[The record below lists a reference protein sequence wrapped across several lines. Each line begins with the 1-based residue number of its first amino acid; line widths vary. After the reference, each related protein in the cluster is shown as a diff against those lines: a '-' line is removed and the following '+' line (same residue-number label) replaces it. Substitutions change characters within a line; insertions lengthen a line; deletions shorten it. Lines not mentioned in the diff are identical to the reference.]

1 MQTPIIV
8 YNHTEYK
15 DLPSELYTK
24 EKYRLQVE
32 LLKMQEWTIKEKKKV
47 AIVLEGRDAAGK
59 GSTIK
64 RFIQHMMPKIT
75 RVVELGVPTSKQN
88 RNWFNTYNKHLP
100 RDGEI
105 AFFDRS
111 WYSRAVI
118 QPTMGYCSKN
128 QYYYFINNVND
139 WEKKLID
146 DGLILF
152 KFYLSVSQET
162 QQYRFFLR
170 QSSELKYWKVSDNDL
185 KAMEHW
191 HLYTHYKEQMFEQT
205 STEHAPWILINSD
218 NKMIARL
225 NTMRYVLKRT
235 NYSGKKKVKAKR
247 YFKELEDFQITIK
260 GVKFENLTKEQYE
273 LLFKIKAH
281 E

>member
-1 MQTPIIV
+1 METPLII

-218 NKMIARL
+218 NKMIAHL

>member
-64 RFIQHMMPKIT
+64 RFIQHMMPKNT

>member
-32 LLKMQEWTIKEKKKV
+32 LLKMQEWMIKEKKKV

>member
-32 LLKMQEWTIKEKKKV
+32 LLKMQEWMIKEKKKV
-47 AIVLEGRDAAGK
+47 AVVLEGRDAAGK
-59 GSTIK
+59 GSTIR
-64 RFIQHMMPKIT
+64 RFIQHMMPKNT

>member
-32 LLKMQEWTIKEKKKV
+32 LLKMQEWMIKEKKKV
-47 AIVLEGRDAAGK
+47 AVVLEGRDAAGK
-59 GSTIK
+59 GSTIR
-64 RFIQHMMPKIT
+64 RFIQHMMPKNT

-88 RNWFNTYNKHLP
+88 RNWFSTYKKHLP
-100 RDGEI
+100 RDGQI
-105 AFFDRS
+105 VFFDRS

-118 QPTMGYCSKN
+118 QPTMGYCSKS

-247 YFKELEDFQITIK
+247 YFKELEDFQITLK

>member
-1 MQTPIIV
+1 MQAPLIV

-15 DLPSELYTK
+15 DLPSELYNK

-32 LLKMQEWTIKEKKKV
+32 LLKMQQWMNKEKKKI

-59 GSTIK
+59 GSTIR
-64 RFIQHMMPKIT
+64 RFIQHMMPKNS
-75 RVVELGVPTSKQN
+75 RVVELCVPTTKHY
-88 RNWFNTYNKHLP
+88 RNWFSTYKKHLP
-100 RDGEI
+100 RDGQI
-105 AFFDRS
+105 VFFDRS

-128 QYYYFINNVND
+128 QYYYFINKVND
-139 WEKKLID
+139 REKRLIN
-146 DGLILF
+146 DGLIIF

-162 QQYRFFLR
+162 QKYRFFLR
-170 QSSELKYWKVSDNDL
+170 QSSELKYWKVTDNDL

-191 HLYTHYKEQMFEQT
+191 HLYTRYKEQMFEQS

-225 NTMRYVLKRT
+225 NTMRYVLKRV
-235 NYSGKKKVKAKR
+235 NYTEKKKVKAKR
-247 YFKELEDFQITIK
+247 YFKELEDYQITLK

-273 LLFKIKAH
+273 FLFKIKAH

>member
-1 MQTPIIV
+1 MQAPLIV

-32 LLKMQEWTIKEKKKV
+32 LLKMQEWMIKEKKKI

-59 GSTIK
+59 GSTIR
-64 RFIQHMMPKIT
+64 RFIQHMMPKNT
-75 RVVELGVPTSKQN
+75 RVVELGVPTRKQN
-88 RNWFNTYNKHLP
+88 RNWFSTYKKHLP
-100 RDGEI
+100 NDGEI
-105 AFFDRS
+105 VFFDRS

-139 WEKKLID
+139 WENRLIN

-162 QQYRFFLR
+162 QKYRFFLR
-170 QSSELKYWKVSDNDL
+170 QSSELKYWKVTDNDL

-191 HLYTHYKEQMFEQT
+191 HLYTRYKEQMFDQT

-225 NTMRYVLKRT
+225 NTMRYVLKRV
-235 NYSGKKKVKAKR
+235 NYTDKKKVKAKR
-247 YFKELEDFQITIK
+247 YFKELQDYQIAIK
-260 GVKFENLTKEQYE
+260 GVKFGNLTKEQYE

>member
-1 MQTPIIV
+1 
-8 YNHTEYK
+8 
-15 DLPSELYTK
+15 
-24 EKYRLQVE
+24 
-32 LLKMQEWTIKEKKKV
+32 MQEWMIKEKKKI

-64 RFIQHMMPKIT
+64 RFIQHMMPKKT
-75 RVVELGVPTSKQN
+75 RVVELGVPTRKQN
-88 RNWFNTYNKHLP
+88 RNWFSTYKKYLP
-100 RDGEI
+100 NDGEI
-105 AFFDRS
+105 VFFDRS

-118 QPTMGYCSKN
+118 QPTMGYCSKS

-139 WEKKLID
+139 WEKRLIN

-162 QQYRFFLR
+162 QKYRFFLR
-170 QSSELKYWKVSDNDL
+170 QSSELKYWKVTDNDL

-191 HLYTHYKEQMFEQT
+191 HLYTRYKEQMFEQT
-205 STEHAPWILINSD
+205 STDHSPWILINSD

-225 NTMRYVLKRT
+225 NTMRYVLKRV
-235 NYSGKKKVKAKR
+235 NYTDKKKVKAKR
-247 YFKELEDFQITIK
+247 YFKELKDYQITIK

-273 LLFKIKAH
+273 MLFKIKAH

>member
-1 MQTPIIV
+1 
-8 YNHTEYK
+8 
-15 DLPSELYTK
+15 
-24 EKYRLQVE
+24 
-32 LLKMQEWTIKEKKKV
+32 MQEWMIKEKKKI

-59 GSTIK
+59 GSTIR
-64 RFIQHMMPKIT
+64 RFIQHMMPKST
-75 RVVELGVPTSKQN
+75 RVVELGVPTRKQN
-88 RNWFNTYNKHLP
+88 RNWFSTYKKNLP
-100 RDGEI
+100 NDGEI
-105 AFFDRS
+105 VFFDRS

-118 QPTMGYCSKN
+118 QPTMGFCSKS

-139 WEKKLID
+139 WEKRLIN

-162 QQYRFFLR
+162 QKYRFFLR
-170 QSSELKYWKVSDNDL
+170 QSSELKYWKVTDNDL

-191 HLYTHYKEQMFEQT
+191 HLYTRYKEQMFEQT
-205 STEHAPWILINSD
+205 STGHAPWILINSD

-225 NTMRYVLKRT
+225 NTMRYVLKRV
-235 NYSGKKKVKAKR
+235 NYTDKKKVKAKR
-247 YFKELEDFQITIK
+247 YFKELDDYQITIK

-273 LLFKIKAH
+273 FLFKIKAH

>member
-1 MQTPIIV
+1 MQ
-8 YNHTEYK
+8 
-15 DLPSELYTK
+15 
-24 EKYRLQVE
+24 QW
-32 LLKMQEWTIKEKKKV
+32 MIKEKKKL

-59 GSTIK
+59 GSTIR
-64 RFIQHMMPKIT
+64 RFIQHMMPKNT
-75 RVVELGVPTSKQN
+75 RVVELGVPTRKQN
-88 RNWFNTYNKHLP
+88 RNWFSTYKNHLP

-105 AFFDRS
+105 VFFDRS

-139 WEKKLID
+139 WEKRLIN

-162 QQYRFFLR
+162 QKYRFFLR
-170 QSSELKYWKVSDNDL
+170 QSSELKYWKVTDNDL
-185 KAMEHW
+185 KAMEYW
-191 HLYTHYKEQMFEQT
+191 HLYTRYKEQMFEQT
-205 STEHAPWILINSD
+205 STDHSPWILINSD
-218 NKMIARL
+218 NKMVARL
-225 NTMRYVLKRT
+225 NTMRYVLKRV
-235 NYSGKKKVKAKR
+235 NYKNKKKVKAKR
-247 YFKELEDFQITIK
+247 YFKELEDYQITIK

-273 LLFKIKAH
+273 FLFKIKAH

>member
-1 MQTPIIV
+1 MQAPLIV

-32 LLKMQEWTIKEKKKV
+32 LLKMQEWMIKEKKKV
-47 AIVLEGRDAAGK
+47 AVVLEGRDAAGK
-59 GSTIK
+59 GSTIR
-64 RFIQHMMPKIT
+64 RFIQHMMPKNT

-88 RNWFNTYNKHLP
+88 RNWFSTYKKHLP
-100 RDGEI
+100 RDGQI
-105 AFFDRS
+105 VFFDRS

-118 QPTMGYCSKN
+118 QPTMGYCSKS

-139 WEKKLID
+139 WEKRLIN
-146 DGLILF
+146 DGLIIF

-162 QQYRFFLR
+162 QKYRFFLR
-170 QSSELKYWKVSDNDL
+170 QSSELKYWKVTDNDL
-185 KAMEHW
+185 KAMEYW
-191 HLYTHYKEQMFEQT
+191 HLYTRYKEQMFEQT

-225 NTMRYVLKRT
+225 NTMRYVLKRV
-235 NYSGKKKVKAKR
+235 NYTDKKKVKAKR
-247 YFKELEDFQITIK
+247 YFKELEDYQITLK
-260 GVKFENLTKEQYE
+260 CVKFEILTKEQYE
-273 LLFKIKAH
+273 FLFKIKAH

>member
-105 AFFDRS
+105 VFFDRS

>member
-1 MQTPIIV
+1 MKAPLIV

-32 LLKMQEWTIKEKKKV
+32 LLKMQEWMIKEKKKI

-59 GSTIK
+59 GSTIR
-64 RFIQHMMPKIT
+64 RFIQHMMPKKT
-75 RVVELGVPTSKQN
+75 RVVELGVPTRKQN
-88 RNWFNTYNKHLP
+88 RNWFSTYKKHLP
-100 RDGEI
+100 KDGEI
-105 AFFDRS
+105 VFFDRS

-118 QPTMGYCSKN
+118 QPTMGYCSKS

-139 WEKKLID
+139 WEKRLIK

-162 QQYRFFLR
+162 QKYRFFLR
-170 QSSELKYWKVSDNDL
+170 RSSELKYWKVTDNDL

-191 HLYTHYKEQMFEQT
+191 HLYTRYKEQMFEQT

-225 NTMRYVLKRT
+225 NTMRYVLKRV
-235 NYSGKKKVKAKR
+235 NYTDKKKVKAKR
-247 YFKELEDFQITIK
+247 YFKELEDYQITIK
-260 GVKFENLTKEQYE
+260 GVKFENLTKQQYE